1 MGVLESVLGLL
12 GGLGGHLGRSW
23 RPLGGSWRPLG
34 TSWAVLGRHPSIF
47 VVLKPTRPAGGPDGL
62 RKGTQH
68 GTPNATQNGPKS
80 NTKTKTKTSRY
91 RRPSWSDLRAIL
103 GRSWATPISKI
114 VLSPRAGLIFLKNHV
129 FEKVRCQEATWA
141 ELGPTWAPKRTQN
154 GCQEGAKTEQKT
166 RGKMK

>member
-1 MGVLESVLGLL
+1 MGGFGEVLGGVLGLL

-34 TSWAVLGRHPSIF
+34 ASWAVLGRHPSIF

-62 RKGTQH
+62 RKETQH

-114 VLSPRAGLIFLKNHV
+114 VLSPSAGIVFSKLAFLK
-129 FEKVRCQEATWA
+129 KIRLQEAT
-141 ELGPTWAPKRTQN
+141 
-154 GCQEGAKTEQKT
+154 
-166 RGKMK
+166 